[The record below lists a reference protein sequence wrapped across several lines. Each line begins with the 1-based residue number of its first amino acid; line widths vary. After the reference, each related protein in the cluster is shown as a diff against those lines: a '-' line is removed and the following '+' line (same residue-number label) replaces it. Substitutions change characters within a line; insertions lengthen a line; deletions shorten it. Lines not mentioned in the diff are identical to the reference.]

1 MRSYLRSSL
10 LMGSLNDKD
19 RKAHLMR
26 AKRILQ
32 LPLPH
37 TFHGNI
43 WGPVGARALYS
54 IYLHRD
60 AAYNPFSERGFW
72 LLRNGGFW
80 EVTF

>member
-1 MRSYLRSSL
+1 MESF
-10 LMGSLNDKD
+10 NDKD
-19 RKAHLMR
+19 RKAAVMR

-37 TFHGNI
+37 IFYGNI
-43 WGPVGARALYS
+43 WGPVGERALYS
-54 IYLHRD
+54 IYLRCEGAH
-60 AAYNPFSERGFW
+60 NPFSERGFW